1 MFAWCLICFTFAL
14 WYSSSDAYRPKVFKK
29 KIQVVT
35 NNINKPLFI
44 MIYFSLCCLCET
56 LTSTLKFSVFSP
68 LRCSSPGCS
77 STKCWPVLCQFV
89 KASCWLLICF
99 SRQCY
104 GAWSERHFTGQVC
117 VLFFFSMKLA
127 RLKKQGEINWLV
139 SRHLVCSFM
148 PAVNNLTSELLEA
161 EKSNRRLERELR
173 ALRKRLGSTL
183 VLRGSLQE

>member
-14 WYSSSDAYRPKVFKK
+14 WYSSSDAYRPKVFKKK

-117 VLFFFSMKLA
+117 VLFCFSFNEVGQVKKTGWDKLA
-127 RLKKQGEINWLV
+127 RVSSFCVQLYASRKQP
-139 SRHLVCSFM
+139 H
-148 PAVNNLTSELLEA
+148 
-161 EKSNRRLERELR
+161 
-173 ALRKRLGSTL
+173 
-183 VLRGSLQE
+183 